1 MINMIL
7 TALLAA
13 GLSGVGTYAVMQR
26 APPSAPYDTLAIE
39 RLNTRIDQLVALQQQ
54 QLVGIDRQIMLGRL
68 MVRATTGSDPL
79 PILQQTGK

>member
-26 APPSAPYDTLAIE
+26 APPSAPYDALAIE

>member
-26 APPSAPYDTLAIE
+26 APPSAPYDALAIE

-79 PILQQTGK
+79 PILQQAGK